1 MEQER
6 PPCSVTWLL
15 IAFLLLAL
23 CLRVAVAI
31 HSPSIE
37 YPDEIFETLEPGHH
51 LAFGFGVVTW
61 EWIQGARS
69 WVFPALLAGV
79 MRLTEWMGPGS
90 SGYVAAIK
98 VLLSLISLTAVWFG
112 FAWCRRASG
121 RKAAILAAGANAISV
136 PLIYFAPKAFNEV
149 VAGNL
154 LLPGL
159 YLGMYSGRSQSR
171 RQMFLAG
178 LFCGVAFAL
187 RIQLAPAI
195 VFAVLYFCWLHGRKA
210 AAVLLAGFVVPIMAF
225 GVVDAFTWSYP
236 FQSFVRYFWMNTAG
250 SVSSSYGK
258 LPWYT
263 YARTMV
269 NYVGPLLLLALA
281 GVRKSPLLGWMVLI
295 IVACH
300 SAIPHKE
307 ARFLYPVIP
316 LCLTLAGLGAVE
328 IATFLGRHS
337 KLCLSPKAVVAVG
350 LSFFAVCSA
359 VAAWRFNHWR
369 QAAGGLVAFD
379 VLSREPSVCGI
390 GLYKLSWAWTGG
402 YTYLHRNVPIIL
414 VLHESEMRLESHG
427 FNALVMEGRAQE
439 DTMPF
444 YLQDCWNGVCLY
456 RRPGSCIAS
465 PQYREVNKML
475 RSGYQ

>member
-90 SGYVAAIK
+90 SGYVDAIR
-98 VLLSLISLTAVWFG
+98 VVLSLVSLTAVWFG

-210 AAVLLAGFVVPIMAF
+210 TAVLLAGFVVPIMAF

-258 LPWYT
+258 LPWY
-263 YARTMV
+263 M
-269 NYVGPLLLLALA
+269 
-281 GVRKSPLLGWMVLI
+281 
-295 IVACH
+295 
-300 SAIPHKE
+300 
-307 ARFLYPVIP
+307 
-316 LCLTLAGLGAVE
+316 
-328 IATFLGRHS
+328 
-337 KLCLSPKAVVAVG
+337 
-350 LSFFAVCSA
+350 
-359 VAAWRFNHWR
+359 
-369 QAAGGLVAFD
+369 D
-379 VLSREPSVCGI
+379 VLSPSEQ
-390 GLYKLSWAWTGG
+390 A
-402 YTYLHRNVPIIL
+402 
-414 VLHESEMRLESHG
+414 
-427 FNALVMEGRAQE
+427 AQG
-439 DTMPF
+439 D
-444 YLQDCWNGVCLY
+444 
-456 RRPGSCIAS
+456 SAS
-465 PQYREVNKML
+465 Q
-475 RSGYQ
+475 